1 MKGFSNT
8 SRRAVIFL
16 ALVVSALTMAP
27 SGPSYS
33 QETGPVCASV
43 VGPWEQVYRDLKAKL
58 AELKSLEQA
67 PASRFINR
75 PLVDLQTDK
84 TIAKQV
90 SEALEA
96 KEALLET
103 RRKECQQLVE
113 LEKTLFNKA
122 GPCLQAA
129 DAASKRSRNAKNS
142 SRNIKERNSLLN
154 EVFMASV
161 NVREVEGREQFYPE
175 EGGYPPNAMDPAAGQ
190 GQRSAWQNYM
200 NMYRGFWQ

>member
-16 ALVVSALTMAP
+16 ALVVSGLTMAP
-27 SGPSYS
+27 SGPCYS
-33 QETGPVCASV
+33 QETGPGCASV

-67 PASRFINR
+67 PASRFINK
-75 PLVDLQTDK
+75 PLVDPQADK
-84 TIAKQV
+84 TIARQV

-103 RRKECQQLVE
+103 RRKECQYLVE
-113 LEKTLFNKA
+113 LEKTLFSKA
-122 GPCLQAA
+122 EPCLQSA
-129 DAASKRSRNAKNS
+129 DAAAKRSKNAKNS
-142 SRNIKERNSLLN
+142 GRNIKERNSLVN
-154 EVFMASV
+154 EAAMVMV
-161 NVREVEGREQFYPE
+161 NVKEVDGKEQFYPE
-175 EGGYPPNAMDPAAGQ
+175 EGGYPPNPMDPSMG